1 MIFQYNDIIPQHCV
15 LVKFLNK
22 SSVKNYSENNSSD
35 LMTVIHCTDI
45 IANKELVLMNA
56 TEFDYKELYGKINRD
71 EEIVC
76 MPKCRC
82 VACNSCSCGRCEKC
96 ISQCTG
102 CVSNDVS
109 IELEWEAV

>member
-1 MIFQYNDIIPQHCV
+1 
-15 LVKFLNK
+15 
-22 SSVKNYSENNSSD
+22 
-35 LMTVIHCTDI
+35 
-45 IANKELVLMNA
+45 MNA

-71 EEIVC
+71 EEI
-76 MPKCRC
+76 
-82 VACNSCSCGRCEKC
+82 EKC